1 MSWFAKAIKGNV
13 SLMHGTKHLS
23 EGQVFP
29 FTEDERNHVD
39 SLLFEKLEFIKFFKT
54 VKEAEDYK
62 FIPMSKLEPMYR
74 REEFEVSVAP
84 VKETT
89 TKSVETTNT
98 TESKT
103 NDQEIGKKNDQE
115 VEEKDDQETEE
126 EESDPISKTSS
137 TKAPAKIK
145 K

>member
-62 FIPMSKLEPMYR
+62 FIPMSKLEPMYQ

-84 VKETT
+84 VKETAAPVKT
-89 TKSVETTNT
+89 VEQTETTST
-98 TESKT
+98 TEPET
-103 NDQEIGKKNDQE
+103 DGQE
-115 VEEKDDQETEE
+115 VEEED
-126 EESDPISKTSS
+126 SDPISKTS
-137 TKAPAKIK
+137 TKAPAKNK